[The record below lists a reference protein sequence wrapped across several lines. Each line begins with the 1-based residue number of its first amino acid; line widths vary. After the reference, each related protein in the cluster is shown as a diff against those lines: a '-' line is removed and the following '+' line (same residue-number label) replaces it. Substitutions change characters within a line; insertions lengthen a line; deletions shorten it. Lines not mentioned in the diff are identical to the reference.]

1 MWAVFA
7 VGSAVFAAL
16 TSVLA
21 KIGVEKIDSNLAT
34 AVRTFVVLIFS
45 WGIVFATGAQRGLA
59 SISRRS
65 LLFLILSGLA
75 TGASWLCYYR
85 AIQLGDVAK
94 VVPIDKFSLVITVAL
109 AFFLLHEAISP
120 ALYVT
125 PQPQDSIFLDIC
137 TAVGY
142 NRNIKGAA
150 TSGWPEQKM

>member
-120 ALYVT
+120 KPAEDIT
-125 PQPQDSIFLDIC
+125 LDMLAEHEERLCMLEI
-137 TAVGY
+137 TTNAV
-142 NRNIKGAA
+142 
-150 TSGWPEQKM
+150 

>member
-85 AIQLGDVAK
+85 AIQLGDVTK

-120 ALYVT
+120 KAIAGALLVT
-125 PQPQDSIFLDIC
+125 AGTMLMIL
-137 TAVGY
+137 
-142 NRNIKGAA
+142 
-150 TSGWPEQKM
+150 